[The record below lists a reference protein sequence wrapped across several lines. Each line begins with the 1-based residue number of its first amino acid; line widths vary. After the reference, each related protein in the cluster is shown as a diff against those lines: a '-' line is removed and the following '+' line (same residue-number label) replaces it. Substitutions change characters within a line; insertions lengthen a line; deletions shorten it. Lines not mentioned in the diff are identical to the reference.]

1 MSNEAVIDTVNRL
14 AKTLSV
20 GDLDQTLRGIT
31 GAAVDVLP
39 DVEQASITVLHDD
52 GTLATVAETAGVV
65 LELDARQYEL
75 RQGPCYQA
83 AVESS
88 HVIATDLASEER
100 FAQYASFAVR
110 KGVAAQAGI
119 RLFDS
124 RKGRG
129 ALNLYSSRV
138 GAFTDLGMLSALFI
152 SQAAAAIAYAGE
164 VSDLREAMNTRATIG
179 KAVGIV
185 MERYELSDDRA
196 FAFLTRVSQHRNVKL
211 RLVAQETVAA
221 SERRGSEA

>member
-14 AKTLSV
+14 AQSLSP
-20 GDLDQTLRGIT
+20 GDLDHTLRSIT
-31 GAAVDVLP
+31 SGAVDVLP
-39 DVEQASITVLHDD
+39 DVHQASITVLHED
-52 GTLATVAETAGVV
+52 GTLSTVAETAEVI

-75 RQGPCYQA
+75 REGPCYA
-83 AVESS
+83 AAAESS
-88 HVIATDLASEER
+88 HVICTDLAADER
-100 FAQYASFAVR
+100 FRDYASFAVQ

-124 RKGRG
+124 TRGRG
-129 ALNLYSSRV
+129 ALNLYSTRV
-138 GAFTDLGMLSALFI
+138 GAFEDLGMLSALFV

-164 VSDLREAMNTRATIG
+164 VSDVASAMSTRATIG

-185 MERYELSDDRA
+185 MERYELSEDRA
-196 FAFLTRVSQHRNVKL
+196 FAFLTRVSQYRNVTV
-211 RLVAQETVAA
+211 RLVAQETITA

>member
-14 AKTLSV
+14 AQTLTP
-20 GDLDQTLRGIT
+20 GDLDQTLRSVTNG
-31 GAAVDVLP
+31 AVDVLP
-39 DVEQASITVLHDD
+39 DVDHASITVLHED
-52 GTLATVAETAGVV
+52 GSLTTVAETAEVV

-75 RQGPCYQA
+75 REGPCYAA

-88 HVIATDLASEER
+88 HVISSELASDPR
-100 FAQYASFAVR
+100 FPEYGPFAATR
-110 KGVAAQAGI
+110 GVAAQAGI

-124 RKGRG
+124 TRGRG

-138 GAFTDLGMLSALFI
+138 GAFEDLDMLSALFV

-164 VSDLREAMNTRATIG
+164 MSDVSVAMSTRATIG

-185 MERYELSDDRA
+185 MERYELSEERA
-196 FAFLTRVSQHRNVKL
+196 FAFLTRVSQYRNVSV
-211 RLVAQETVAA
+211 RLVAKETIAA

>member
-1 MSNEAVIDTVNRL
+1 MGNEAVIDTVNRL
-14 AKTLSV
+14 ARTLSP
-20 GDLDQTLRGIT
+20 GDLDETLAGIT

-52 GTLATVAETAGVV
+52 GSLSTVAETAEVI

-88 HVIATDLASEER
+88 HVVATDLAAEDR
-100 FAQYASFAVR
+100 FAEYASFAVQ

-124 RKGRG
+124 RKARG

-138 GAFTDLGMLSALFI
+138 GAFTDLGMLSALFV
-152 SQAAAAIAYAGE
+152 SHAAAAIAYAGE
-164 VSDLREAMNTRATIG
+164 VSDLREAMNTRETIG

-221 SERRGSEA
+221 SERRGTEP

>member
-1 MSNEAVIDTVNRL
+1 MTNEAVIDTVKRL
-14 AKTLSV
+14 ARSLTP

-31 GAAVDVLP
+31 RGAVDVLP
-39 DVEQASITVLHDD
+39 DVEQASITVLHED
-52 GTLATVAETAGVV
+52 GTLATAAETSDSI

-75 RQGPCYQA
+75 REGPCYQA
-83 AVESS
+83 AAEAS
-88 HVIATDLASEER
+88 HVISTDLARDER
-100 FAQYASFAVR
+100 FPGYASFAVE

-124 RKGRG
+124 TRARG

-138 GAFTDLGMLSALFI
+138 GAFGDLDMLSALFV
-152 SQAAAAIAYAGE
+152 SQAAVAIAYAGE
-164 VSDLREAMNTRATIG
+164 VGDLRVAATTRATIG

-196 FAFLTRVSQHRNVKL
+196 FAFLTRVSQNRNVKL
-211 RLVAQETVAA
+211 QLVAQETIAA
-221 SERRGSEA
+221 SERRGSEL